1 MKDNTKYKEQLS
13 SENYSGDT
21 REVAIRMHPQKLAM
35 YISMLSMTMFFVAIT
50 SALLFKKGQDWFSF
64 SPPALFY
71 YSPILVVLNSFLLH
85 RATKLYKNA
94 RFKSFRNHLLLGL
107 ISAIGFF
114 LVQWFTWKGILAM
127 RLDRSVVSAAFF
139 YVIMLM
145 HALHLLGGVLAL
157 LVVWFKAWRSRKDE
171 LFELRNIINPKRVL
185 AIEVLTLF
193 WHFVDGLWIYLF
205 LFIFFN
211 YT

>member
-1 MKDNTKYKEQLS
+1 MKDRTNYKDQIT
-13 SENYSGDT
+13 SENYSGDN
-21 REVAIRMHPQKLAM
+21 REIAIRMHPQKLAM
-35 YISMLSMTMFFVAIT
+35 YISMLSMTMFFVALT

-64 SPPALFY
+64 APPALFY

-85 RATKLYKNA
+85 RATNLYKSA
-94 RFKSFRNHLLLGL
+94 QFKPFRNHLLLAL
-107 ISAIGFF
+107 LSAVGFF
-114 LVQWFTWKGILAM
+114 LVQWFTWKGILDM
-127 RLDRSVVSAAFF
+127 RLDRRVVSAAFF

-145 HALHLLGGVLAL
+145 HALHLLGGVSAL

-171 LFELRNIINPKRVL
+171 LFELRNIINPRRVL
-185 AIEVLTLF
+185 SIEVLTLF

-205 LFIFFN
+205 LFILFN

>member
-1 MKDNTKYKEQLS
+1 MNDNANYQDQMT
-13 SENYSGDT
+13 SENFSGDN

-35 YISMLSMTMFFVAIT
+35 CISMLSMTMFFVALT

-64 SPPALFY
+64 APPALFY

-85 RATKLYKNA
+85 RATKLYKSA
-94 RFKSFRNHLLLGL
+94 QFKSFRNHLLLAL
-107 ISAIGFF
+107 LSAIGFF
-114 LVQWFTWKGILAM
+114 LVQWFTWKGILDM
-127 RLDRSVVSAAFF
+127 RLDRRVVSAAFF

-145 HALHLLGGVLAL
+145 HALHLLGGVSAL

>member
-1 MKDNTKYKEQLS
+1 M
-13 SENYSGDT
+13 
-21 REVAIRMHPQKLAM
+21 
-35 YISMLSMTMFFVAIT
+35 
-50 SALLFKKGQDWFSF
+50 
-64 SPPALFY
+64 
-71 YSPILVVLNSFLLH
+71 LNSFLLH
-85 RATKLYKNA
+85 RATKLYKSA
-94 RFKSFRNHLLLGL
+94 QFKSFRNHLLLAL
-107 ISAIGFF
+107 LSAVGFF
-114 LVQWFTWKGILAM
+114 LVQWFTWKGILDM
-127 RLDRSVVSAAFF
+127 RLDRRVVSAAFF

-145 HALHLLGGVLAL
+145 HALHLLGGVSAL
-157 LVVWFKAWRSRKDE
+157 LIVWFKAWRSRKDE

>member
-1 MKDNTKYKEQLS
+1 MTDNTNYKDQLS
-13 SENYSGDT
+13 SENYSADD

-35 YISMLSMTMFFVAIT
+35 YISMLSMTMFFVALT

-64 SPPALFY
+64 SPPALFF

-85 RATKLYKNA
+85 RATILYKSA
-94 RFKSFRNHLLLGL
+94 QFKSFRNHLLLAL
-107 ISAIGFF
+107 FSAIGFF

-127 RLDRSVVSAAFF
+127 RLDRTVVSAAFF

-145 HALHLLGGVLAL
+145 HALHLLGGVSAL

>member
-1 MKDNTKYKEQLS
+1 MKDSTNYKDQIT
-13 SENYSGDT
+13 SENYSGDN
-21 REVAIRMHPQKLAM
+21 REIAIRMHPQKLAM
-35 YISMLSMTMFFVAIT
+35 YISMLSMTMFFVALT

-64 SPPALFY
+64 APPALFY

-85 RATKLYKNA
+85 RATNLYKSA
-94 RFKSFRNHLLLGL
+94 QFKPFRNHLLLAL
-107 ISAIGFF
+107 LSAVGFF
-114 LVQWFTWKGILAM
+114 LVQWFTWKGILDM
-127 RLDRSVVSAAFF
+127 RLDRRVVSAAFF

-145 HALHLLGGVLAL
+145 HALHLMGGVSAL

-171 LFELRNIINPKRVL
+171 LFELRNIINPRRVL
-185 AIEVLTLF
+185 SIEVLTLF

-205 LFIFFN
+205 LFILFN

>member
-1 MKDNTKYKEQLS
+1 MKDNTNYQDQMT
-13 SENYSGDT
+13 SENFSGDN

-35 YISMLSMTMFFVAIT
+35 YISMLSMTMFFVALT

-64 SPPALFY
+64 APPALFY

-85 RATKLYKNA
+85 RATKLYKSA
-94 RFKSFRNHLLLGL
+94 QFKSFRNYLLLAL
-107 ISAIGFF
+107 LSAVGFF
-114 LVQWFTWKGILAM
+114 LVQWFTWKGILDM
-127 RLDRSVVSAAFF
+127 RLDRRVVSAAFF

-145 HALHLLGGVLAL
+145 HALHLLGGVSAL
-157 LVVWFKAWRSRKDE
+157 LIVWFKAWRSRKDE